1 MKTQALIFTAF
12 LLGAAQSIHL
22 HQSKVNASGH
32 KLVELPMCIGA
43 KDEVPLIDGAVQDIP
58 DNATSATCQ
67 AKTRTT
73 NPNPKA
79 KKDGKDAE
87 KKDDK
92 KADAKADDKKVDAKA
107 ADKKADAKPA
117 EKKDAKAE
125 DKKDAKAAF

>member
-1 MKTQALIFTAF
+1 MKTPALILAAF

-32 KLVELPMCIGA
+32 KWVELPLCDGA
-43 KDEVPLIDGAVQDIP
+43 KDEVPLIDGAVEDIP
-58 DNATSATCQ
+58 TNATAATCQ

-73 NPNPKA
+73 NPNPGA
-79 KKDGKDAE
+79 KKDGKDAK

-92 KADAKADDKKVDAKA
+92 KADAKADDKKADAKA
-107 ADKKADAKPA
+107 ADKKADDAKPA
-117 EKKDAKAE
+117 PKKAE